1 MICPESNVAAAF
13 VTAIYALRYYNFF
26 YESTKARQDR
36 VPGIR
41 TNVTSKANMIDN
53 LKLLLDNKSIIIH
66 DGDTVEEL
74 NYFEKKIKTYSD
86 GTTNVKMAARKGK
99 TDDMVA
105 TLWIYVGTLTQD
117 RLAGRKTSGFAIL

>member
-1 MICPESNVAAAF
+1 
-13 VTAIYALRYYNFF
+13 
-26 YESTKARQDR
+26 
-36 VPGIR
+36 
-41 TNVTSKANMIDN
+41 MIDN

-66 DGDTVEEL
+66 DGDTVDEL
-74 NYFEKKIKTYSD
+74 ETFEKKVKTYTD
-86 GTTNVKMAARKGK
+86 GTTSVKMAARKGK